1 LSVTVL
7 IADGDFQRGKR
18 LAAACEQL
26 GLGANV
32 ATHGAAALE
41 IALLNPPSVLIAQ
54 FGLPLIDGAQ
64 LGEILQANPRT
75 RAIGVIYLADDAI
88 EAERRSVGGEIVGPP
103 IDCEAVARR
112 AQALVE
118 ERIQGE
124 TGSGSQGDAVG
135 GVEGQLS
142 QLPLADLLQLFHV
155 SQKNGSVDVRRG
167 GEAGSAESGR
177 ILLRA
182 GEIVHAEIGSLAAEK
197 ALFRL
202 LAWDRGEFK
211 FAPGAI
217 TEESTLDKPTR
228 ALLQEGLRQNQELA
242 LRANNLPPLDSSVQL
257 KIHRS
262 SLPVVIHPLT
272 QEVLLVLEAY
282 SRVGDV
288 VDHCSFP
295 DYQVLRTLRT
305 LVERGMVELRDA
317 SYEAE
322 QPVVAKRL
330 FSHAPGARLR
340 EWMGVDTLDAN
351 GIRDARLL
359 VVAADPAGSRE
370 FSRLIGNLPGAAIR
384 DSSES
389 DSLDRLGVLGRLAV
403 DDEVGIEFAEVPA
416 DPRFSAL
423 WPLVGHG
430 AVGILLVL
438 TGPVAAALEAV
449 RPAFETLRALPRA
462 RIFHLL
468 LLEKDAAVEAD
479 ALRENLSVF
488 DDSSLFLIPIG
499 KGGTAE
505 VLLREMLIR
514 ILP

>member
-1 LSVTVL
+1 VTVL

-32 ATHGAAALE
+32 VTHGAAALE
-41 IALLNPPSVLIAQ
+41 IALSKPPSVLIAQ

-75 RAIGVIYLADDAI
+75 RTVGVIYLADNAI
-88 EAERRSVGGEIVGPP
+88 EAERKLVGGEIIGPP
-103 IDCEAVARR
+103 VDSTVVARR
-112 AQALVE
+112 VQALIE
-118 ERIQGE
+118 ERVQGE
-124 TGSGSQGDAVG
+124 SGSRSQSGDVG

-155 SQKNGSVDVRRG
+155 SQKNGSVDVQRG
-167 GEAGSAESGR
+167 SEAGPAESGR

-211 FAPGAI
+211 FAPGAV
-217 TEESTLDKPTR
+217 TEETTLEKPTR

-242 LRANNLPPLDSSVQL
+242 LRADNLPPFDSSVHL

-295 DYQVLRTLRT
+295 DYQVLRTLHT
-305 LVERGMVELRDA
+305 LIKRGMVELRDA
-317 SYEAE
+317 SDEAE
-322 QPVVAKRL
+322 PPAVAKRL
-330 FSHAPGARLR
+330 FSHAPGTRLR

-351 GIRDARLL
+351 GLRDARLL

-389 DSLDRLGVLGRLAV
+389 DSIDRLGVMGRLAV

-430 AVGILLVL
+430 AVGVLMVL
-438 TGPVAAALEAV
+438 TGSVAAALETV

-462 RIFHLL
+462 RIFHL
-468 LLEKDAAVEAD
+468 
-479 ALRENLSVF
+479 
-488 DDSSLFLIPIG
+488 SSTCCCSRKTRPWRPTRCA
-499 KGGTAE
+499 KTCPCSTT
-505 VLLREMLIR
+505 VRSS
-514 ILP
+514 

>member
-1 LSVTVL
+1 VTVL

-18 LAAACEQL
+18 LVAACEQL
-26 GLGANV
+26 GLAANL

-41 IALLNPPSVLIAQ
+41 IALSKPPSVLIAQ
-54 FGLPLIDGAQ
+54 FALPLIDGAQ
-64 LGEILQANPRT
+64 LGGILQANPHT
-75 RAIGVIYLADDAI
+75 RSVGVIYLADNAI
-88 EAERRSVGGEIVGPP
+88 EAERKPAGGEIVGPP
-103 IDCEAVARR
+103 IDSETVARR
-112 AQALVE
+112 IQALVE
-118 ERIQGE
+118 EQIQGE
-124 TGSGSQGDAVG
+124 AGSGSGSDETG

-155 SQKNGSVDVRRG
+155 SQKHGSVDLRRG
-167 GEAGSAESGR
+167 SEPGPAESGR
-177 ILLRA
+177 VLLRA
-182 GEIVHAEIGSLAAEK
+182 GEIVHAEVGSIVGGK

-202 LAWDRGEFK
+202 LAWERGEFK
-211 FAPGAI
+211 FAPGAV
-217 TEESTLDKPTR
+217 TEEATLDKPTR

-242 LRANNLPPLDSSVQL
+242 LHGDSLPPLDSSVQL
-257 KIHRS
+257 KIRRS

-295 DYQVLRTLRT
+295 DYQVLRTLHT
-305 LVERGMVELRDA
+305 LIERGMVELRTA
-317 SYEAE
+317 SDESEQSVAAE
-322 QPVVAKRL
+322 RL

-340 EWMGVDTLDAN
+340 EWLGIDTLDAD
-351 GIRDARLL
+351 GVRDARLL

-370 FSRLIGNLPGAAIR
+370 FSRLIANLPGATVR
-384 DSSES
+384 DSSEP
-389 DSLDRLGVLGRLAV
+389 DSVDRLGVLGRLAV
-403 DDEVGIEFAEVPA
+403 DDEVGIEFTEVPA

-423 WPLVGHG
+423 WPLAGHG
-430 AVGILLVL
+430 AVGILMVL
-438 TGPVAAALEAV
+438 AGPVAAALEAV
-449 RPAFETLRALPRA
+449 RPAFETLRRLPRA

-488 DDSSLFLIPIG
+488 DESSLFLIPIG

-505 VLLREMLIR
+505 VLLREMLVR

>member
-26 GLGANV
+26 GLAASV

-41 IALLNPPSVLIAQ
+41 IALSNPPAVLIAQ
-54 FGLPLIDGAQ
+54 LGLPLIDGAQ
-64 LGEILQANPRT
+64 LGGILQANPRT
-75 RAIGVIYLADDAI
+75 RSVSVIYLADNAI
-88 EAERRSVGGEIVGPP
+88 EAERKPVGGETVGPP
-103 IDCEAVARR
+103 VDAETVARR
-112 AQALVE
+112 VQALVE
-118 ERIQGE
+118 ARIQGKA
-124 TGSGSQGDAVG
+124 GDAPRKNDVG

-142 QLPLADLLQLFHV
+142 QLALADLLQLFHV
-155 SQKNGSVDVRRG
+155 SQKSGSVDLRRDS
-167 GEAGSAESGR
+167 EAGSDESGR
-177 ILLRA
+177 VQLRA
-182 GEIVHAEIGSLAAEK
+182 GQIVHAEIESIVGEK

-211 FAPGAI
+211 FVPGAV
-217 TEESTLDKPTR
+217 TGESTLDKPTR
-228 ALLQEGLRQNQELA
+228 ALLQEGLRQNQVLA
-242 LRANNLPPLDSSVQL
+242 LRADSMPQRKSSVHL
-257 KIHRS
+257 KIRRS

-282 SRVGDV
+282 SCVGDV

-295 DYQVLRTLRT
+295 DYQVLRTLHT
-305 LVERGMVELRDA
+305 LIERGMVELSDE
-317 SYEAE
+317 SDEAT
-322 QPVVAKRL
+322 QPVVTDRL
-330 FSHAPGARLR
+330 FSNAPGARLR

-351 GIRDARLL
+351 GVRDARLL

-370 FSRLIGNLPGAAIR
+370 FRRLIARLPGAAVR

-389 DSLDRLGVLGRLAV
+389 DPVDRLGVLGRLAV
-403 DDEVGIEFAEVPA
+403 DDEVGIEFTEVPA

-423 WPLVGHG
+423 WPLAGHG
-430 AVGILLVL
+430 AVGILMVL
-438 TGPVAAALEAV
+438 TGPVAAALDAV

-468 LLEKDAAVEAD
+468 MLEKDASVEAD

-499 KGGTAE
+499 KGDTAE
-505 VLLREMLIR
+505 VLLREMFVR

>member
-1 LSVTVL
+1 VTVL

-18 LAAACEQL
+18 LGAACEQL

-41 IALLNPPSVLIAQ
+41 IALSKPPSVLIAQ
-54 FGLPLIDGAQ
+54 LGLPLIDGAQ

-75 RAIGVIYLADDAI
+75 RAIGVIYLADNAA
-88 EAERRSVGGEIVGPP
+88 EAERKPAGGEIVGPS
-103 IDCEAVARR
+103 IDSEAVARR

-118 ERIQGE
+118 ERVQGE
-124 TGSGSQGDAVG
+124 SASGSGSDDVG

-155 SQKNGSVDVRRG
+155 SQKSGSVDVRRG
-167 GEAGSAESGR
+167 SETGPAESGR

-211 FAPGAI
+211 FVPGAV

-242 LRANNLPPLDSSVQL
+242 LHADNLPPLDSSVHL
-257 KIHRS
+257 KIRRS

-288 VDHCSFP
+288 MDHCSFP
-295 DYQVLRTLRT
+295 DYQVLRTLHT
-305 LVERGMVELRDA
+305 LIERGMVELRDA
-317 SYEAE
+317 SVEAE
-322 QPVVAKRL
+322 QPAVAKRL

-340 EWMGVDTLDAN
+340 EWMGIDEIDTN
-351 GIRDARLL
+351 TVRDARLL
-359 VVAADPAGSRE
+359 VVASDPAGSRE
-370 FSRLIGNLPGAAIR
+370 FKRLIGNLPGAAMR
-384 DSSES
+384 ESSES
-389 DSLDRLGVLGRLAV
+389 DSVDGLGVLGRLSV

-423 WPLVGHG
+423 WPLGGHG
-430 AVGILLVL
+430 AVGVLMVL

-449 RPAFETLRALPRA
+449 RPAFEALRALPRA

-505 VLLREMLIR
+505 VLLREMFVR

>member
-1 LSVTVL
+1 VTVL
-7 IADGDFQRGKR
+7 IADGDYQRGKR

-32 ATHGAAALE
+32 VTHGAAALE
-41 IALLNPPSVLIAQ
+41 IALSKPPSVLIAQ
-54 FGLPLIDGAQ
+54 LGLPLIDGAQ

-75 RAIGVIYLADDAI
+75 RSVGVFYLADKSI
-88 EAERRSVGGEIVGPP
+88 EAERKLVGGEIVGPP
-103 IDCEAVARR
+103 VDSEAVARR
-112 AQALVE
+112 VQALVE
-118 ERIQGE
+118 ERGQGE
-124 TGSGSQGDAVG
+124 SGSGSQSGDVG

-155 SQKNGSVDVRRG
+155 SQNNGSVDVQRG
-167 GEAGSAESGR
+167 SEAGPAESGR

-182 GEIVHAEIGSLAAEK
+182 GEIVHAEIGSLEAEK

-211 FAPGAI
+211 FAPGAV
-217 TEESTLDKPTR
+217 TEEPTLEKPTR

-242 LRANNLPPLDSSVQL
+242 HRADSLPPLDSSVHL

-295 DYQVLRTLRT
+295 DYQVLRTLHT
-305 LVERGMVELRDA
+305 LIKRGMVELRDA
-317 SYEAE
+317 SDEAE
-322 QPVVAKRL
+322 RPAVAKRL

-351 GIRDARLL
+351 ALRDARLL
-359 VVAADPAGSRE
+359 VVAADSAGSRE
-370 FSRLIGNLPGAAIR
+370 FSRLIGNLPGATIR

-389 DSLDRLGVLGRLAV
+389 DSIDRLGVMGRLAV

-430 AVGILLVL
+430 AVGILMVL
-438 TGPVAAALEAV
+438 TGSVAAALETV

-468 LLEKDAAVEAD
+468 LLEKDASVEAD

-488 DDSSLFLIPIG
+488 DESSLFLIPIG
-499 KGGTAE
+499 KGETAE

>member
-1 LSVTVL
+1 VTVL

-54 FGLPLIDGAQ
+54 FGLPLIDGAL

-88 EAERRSVGGEIVGPP
+88 EAERGSVGGEIVGPP
-103 IDCEAVARR
+103 VDSEAVARR

-124 TGSGSQGDAVG
+124 AGSGSRSDDVG

-242 LRANNLPPLDSSVQL
+242 LRTDNLPPLDSSVHL

-295 DYQVLRTLRT
+295 DYQVLRTLHT
-305 LVERGMVELRDA
+305 LIKRGMVELRDA
-317 SYEAE
+317 SDEAE
-322 QPVVAKRL
+322 QPAVAKRL

-351 GIRDARLL
+351 GLRDARLL

-389 DSLDRLGVLGRLAV
+389 DSIDRLGVMGRLAV

-499 KGGTAE
+499 KGETAE

>member
-1 LSVTVL
+1 MTVL

-32 ATHGAAALE
+32 VTHGAAALE
-41 IALLNPPSVLIAQ
+41 IALSKPPSVLIAQ

-75 RAIGVIYLADDAI
+75 RTVGVIYLADNAI
-88 EAERRSVGGEIVGPP
+88 EAERKSVGGEIVGPP
-103 IDCEAVARR
+103 VDSEAVARR
-112 AQALVE
+112 AQVLVE

-124 TGSGSQGDAVG
+124 AGSGSRSNDVG

-155 SQKNGSVDVRRG
+155 SQKNGRVDVRRG
-167 GEAGSAESGR
+167 SEAGPAESGR
-177 ILLRA
+177 IVLRA

-211 FAPGAI
+211 FAPGTV
-217 TEESTLDKPTR
+217 TEEPTLAKPTR

-242 LRANNLPPLDSSVQL
+242 LRADSLPPVDSSVHL
-257 KIHRS
+257 KIRRS

-282 SRVGDV
+282 SRIGDV
-288 VDHCSFP
+288 VDRCSFP

-305 LVERGMVELRDA
+305 LIERGMVELRDA
-317 SYEAE
+317 SEEAG
-322 QPVVAKRL
+322 QPAVAKRL

-340 EWMGVDTLDAN
+340 EWMGVDALDAN
-351 GIRDARLL
+351 GLRDARLL

-389 DSLDRLGVLGRLAV
+389 DSIDRLGVLGRLAV

-423 WPLVGHG
+423 WPLVGYG
-430 AVGILLVL
+430 AVGILMVL

-488 DDSSLFLIPIG
+488 DNSSLFLIPIG
-499 KGGTAE
+499 KGDTAE
-505 VLLREMLIR
+505 VLLREMFVR

>member
-1 LSVTVL
+1 VTVL

-18 LAAACEQL
+18 LVAACEQL

-41 IALLNPPSVLIAQ
+41 IALSKPPSVLIAQ
-54 FGLPLIDGAQ
+54 FALPLIDGAQ
-64 LGEILQANPRT
+64 LGGILQANPRT
-75 RAIGVIYLADDAI
+75 RSVGVIYLADNAI
-88 EAERRSVGGEIVGPP
+88 EAERKLAGGEIVGPLV
-103 IDCEAVARR
+103 DSEAVARR
-112 AQALVE
+112 VQALIE

-124 TGSGSQGDAVG
+124 AGSGSRSDDVG

-155 SQKNGSVDVRRG
+155 GQKSGSVDLRCG
-167 GEAGSAESGR
+167 GEAGPAKSGR
-177 ILLRA
+177 VLLRA
-182 GEIVHAEIGSLAAEK
+182 GEIVHAEIGSIAGEK

-211 FAPGAI
+211 FGPGPT
-217 TEESTLDKPTR
+217 TEKPTLNKPTR
-228 ALLQEGLRQNQELA
+228 ALLQEGLRQNRELA
-242 LRANNLPPLDSSVQL
+242 LRADSLPPPDSSVHL
-257 KIHRS
+257 KIRRA

-282 SRVGDV
+282 SRVADV
-288 VDHCSFP
+288 IDHCSFS
-295 DYQVLRTLRT
+295 DHQVLRTLHT
-305 LVERGMVELRDA
+305 LIERGMVELRDA
-317 SYEAE
+317 SDEPE
-322 QPVVAKRL
+322 QPVVAERL

-340 EWMGVDTLDAN
+340 EWMGVDTLEAD
-351 GIRDARLL
+351 GVRDARLL

-370 FSRLIGNLPGAAIR
+370 FSRLIANLPGAAIR
-384 DSSES
+384 ESSQNDSF
-389 DSLDRLGVLGRLAV
+389 DRLGVLGRLAV
-403 DDEVGIEFAEVPA
+403 DDEVGIEFTEVPA

-423 WPLVGHG
+423 WPLAGHG
-430 AVGILLVL
+430 AIGVLLVL
-438 TGPVAAALEAV
+438 TGSVAAALEAV

-462 RIFHLL
+462 RVFHLL
-468 LLEKDAAVEAD
+468 LLEKDASVEAD

-488 DDSSLFLIPIG
+488 DDSALFLIPIG

-505 VLLREMLIR
+505 VLLREMLLR

>member
-1 LSVTVL
+1 MTVL

-41 IALLNPPSVLIAQ
+41 VALLKPPTVLIAQ
-54 FGLPLIDGAQ
+54 LGLPLIDGAQ

-75 RAIGVIYLADDAI
+75 RAIGVIYLADNSV
-88 EAERRSVGGEIVGPP
+88 EAGRESVGGETVGPP
-103 IDCEAVARR
+103 IDSEAVARR

-118 ERIQGE
+118 ERVQGE
-124 TGSGSQGDAVG
+124 AGSGSQSDDVG

-167 GEAGSAESGR
+167 GELGAADSGR

-197 ALFRL
+197 SLFRL

-211 FAPGAI
+211 FEPGAV

-242 LRANNLPPLDSSVQL
+242 LRADILPPLDSSVHL

-295 DYQVLRTLRT
+295 DYQVLRTLHT
-305 LVERGMVELRDA
+305 LVERGMVELREA
-317 SYEAE
+317 SADVE

-340 EWMGVDTLDAN
+340 EWMGIDTLDAN
-351 GIRDARLL
+351 EIRDARLL

-370 FSRLIGNLPGAAIR
+370 FSRLIGNLPGAELR
-384 DSSES
+384 DSAES
-389 DSLDRLGVLGRLAV
+389 DSPDRLGVLGRLAV

-423 WPLVGHG
+423 WPLVGSG
-430 AVGILLVL
+430 AVGILMVL
-438 TGPVAAALEAV
+438 TGPVAAALEVV

-468 LLEKDAAVEAD
+468 LLEKDATVEAD

-499 KGGTAE
+499 KGSTAE
-505 VLLREMLIR
+505 VLLREMFIR

>member
-1 LSVTVL
+1 VTVL

-18 LAAACEQL
+18 LAAACEKL
-26 GLGANV
+26 GLDTNV
-32 ATHGAAALE
+32 AIHGAAALE
-41 IALLNPPSVLIAQ
+41 IALSKPPSVLVTQ
-54 FGLPLIDGAQ
+54 FALPLIDGAQ
-64 LGEILQANPRT
+64 LGGILQANPHT
-75 RAIGVIYLADDAI
+75 RSVGVIYLADNAN
-88 EAERRSVGGEIVGPP
+88 EAERKPVGGEIVGPP
-103 IDCEAVARR
+103 VDSEVVARR

-124 TGSGSQGDAVG
+124 VESGPGSDDVG

-155 SQKNGSVDVRRG
+155 SQKTGSVGLRRG
-167 GEAGSAESGR
+167 GDAGSSELGR
-177 ILLRA
+177 IVLRG
-182 GEIVHAEIGSLAAEK
+182 GEIVHAEIGSVTGEK
-197 ALFRL
+197 ALIRL
-202 LAWDRGEFK
+202 LAWDRGDFK
-211 FAPGAI
+211 FAPGAATGKATI
-217 TEESTLDKPTR
+217 ETPTR

-242 LRANNLPPLDSSVQL
+242 LRGDSLPPLDSSVHL
-257 KIHRS
+257 KIRRA

-295 DYQVLRTLRT
+295 DYQVLRTLHT
-305 LVERGMVELRDA
+305 LIERGMVELCDE
-317 SYEAE
+317 SDEAT
-322 QPVVAKRL
+322 QPIVPDRL

-340 EWMGVDTLDAN
+340 EWMGAGTPEVN
-351 GIRDARLL
+351 GVRDARLL
-359 VVAADPAGSRE
+359 VVASDPAGSRE
-370 FSRLIGNLPGAAIR
+370 FSRLIANLPGAAMR
-384 DSSES
+384 DNSRS
-389 DSLDRLGVLGRLAV
+389 DLTDRLGVLGRLAV
-403 DDEVGIEFAEVPA
+403 DDEVGIEFTEVPA

-423 WPLVGHG
+423 WPLAGHG
-430 AVGILLVL
+430 AVGILMVL
-438 TGPVAAALEAV
+438 SGPVAAALEAA

-468 LLEKDAAVEAD
+468 LLEKEGGVEAD

-488 DDSSLFLIPIG
+488 DDSSLFLVPIR

-505 VLLREMLIR
+505 VLLREMLVR